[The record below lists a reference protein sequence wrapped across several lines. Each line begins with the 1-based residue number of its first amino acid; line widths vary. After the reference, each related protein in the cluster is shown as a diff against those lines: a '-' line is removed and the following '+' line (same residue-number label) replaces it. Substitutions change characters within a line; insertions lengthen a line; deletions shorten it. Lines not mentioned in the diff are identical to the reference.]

1 MKALG
6 VLCVLLTALAAP
18 AAAQEGKP
26 ASDAKKAPLFI
37 NMTSGDSW
45 RGWMGLHFAAST
57 LRMGH
62 PVTVFL
68 NLEAVKLAAKSG
80 EQERRASM
88 RNVPRDI
95 LADFIKSGGV
105 VLMCGPCM
113 QEFGLTIDDLVAGVQ
128 MGRPGLTQSY
138 IFAPG
143 GQTLTW

>member
-1 MKALG
+1 MKAIL
-6 VLCVLLTALAAP
+6 ALAVFLV
-18 AAAQEGKP
+18 AAASQALAQDGKP
-26 ASDAKKAPLFI
+26 AAEAKKAPLFI
-37 NMTSGDSW
+37 NMTSGDTW
-45 RGWMGLHFAAST
+45 RGWMGLHFANST

-68 NLEAVKLAAKSG
+68 NLEAVRLAAKSG
-80 EQERRASM
+80 EQEKRETMRR
-88 RNVPRDI
+88 VPRDI
-95 LADFIKSGGV
+95 LAEFIKNGGV

-113 QEFGLTIDDLVAGVQ
+113 QEFGLKFDDLVPGVQ

>member
-1 MKALG
+1 
-6 VLCVLLTALAAP
+6 
-18 AAAQEGKP
+18 
-26 ASDAKKAPLFI
+26 
-37 NMTSGDSW
+37 
-45 RGWMGLHFAAST
+45 
-57 LRMGH
+57 MGH